1 MKILERSVIKPI
13 LLLALTAPIAAAAQV
28 YKCQEG
34 GRTVITDRP
43 CHADAKPIE
52 VKPAAGAGDTSEY
65 NSSSERAR
73 RDIEY
78 ARELDR
84 RRAIQDRQEA
94 ISRDYDRRIEAINE
108 RYDQRRCNG
117 IQDRINRY
125 EAHLRQ
131 GASARMYNWY
141 KAEQA
146 AAQAEYDRDCK

>member
-1 MKILERSVIKPI
+1 MTILDRSVIKPI
-13 LLLALTAPIAAAAQV
+13 LLLTLAVPLAASAQV

-52 VKPAAGAGDTSEY
+52 VKPATGAGDTSEY
-65 NSSSERAR
+65 NSSAERAR

-84 RRAIQDRQEA
+84 RRAVQDRQEA
-94 ISRDYDRRIEAINE
+94 ISRDYDRRIEAIND
-108 RYDQRRCNG
+108 RYDKRRCNG
-117 IQDRINRY
+117 IQDRITRY